1 MFFPFFDPLYL
12 LLIGPAFILAMW
24 AQNRVKGTYRKYSQ
38 VMSSSGIP
46 AHVAARR
53 LLDAVGLYNVEVKRV
68 PGELT
73 DHYDPTK
80 KVLRLSDGVF
90 DSNSLAAVA
99 IAAHE
104 AGHAMQDKIR
114 YPFLVL
120 RTAMV
125 PITTFG
131 SRFGYFMLIGGF
143 LLAMFTGGGELGL
156 AVAWI
161 GLALFSTAFV
171 FALITLPVEFDASKR
186 ALQMMES
193 VYVISGA
200 ERLHA
205 KKVLDAAALT
215 YIAAMFIALMQV
227 LYFALRLLALSGSR
241 D

>member
-1 MFFPFFDPLYL
+1 
-12 LLIGPAFILAMW
+12 
-24 AQNRVKGTYRKYSQ
+24 
-38 VMSSSGIP
+38 MSSSGIP
-46 AHVAARR
+46 AHMAARR
-53 LLDAVGLYNVEVKRV
+53 LLDAVGLYNVDIKRV

-104 AGHAMQDKIR
+104 AGHAMQDKIG

-131 SRFGYFMLIGGF
+131 SRFGYFMLFGG
-143 LLAMFTGGGELGL
+143 LILVMFTGPSPIGL
-156 AVAWI
+156 AVGWI

-171 FALITLPVEFDASKR
+171 FALITLPVEFDASRR
-186 ALQMMES
+186 AIQMMES
-193 VYVISGA
+193 VHVISGA

-215 YIAAMFIALMQV
+215 YIAAMFVTLMQV

>member
-1 MFFPFFDPLYL
+1 
-12 LLIGPAFILAMW
+12 MW

-46 AHVAARR
+46 AHLAARR
-53 LLDAVGLYNVEVKRV
+53 LLDAVGLYDVEVKRV

-143 LLAMFTGGGELGL
+143 LLALFSGGSPLGL

-161 GLALFSTAFV
+161 GLALFATAFV
-171 FALITLPVEFDASKR
+171 FALITLPVEFDASRR
-186 ALQMMES
+186 AIQMMES

-200 ERLHA
+200 ERVHA

>member
-1 MFFPFFDPLYL
+1 MFIPFFDPFYL

-24 AQNRVKGTYRKYSQ
+24 AQSRVKGTYRKYSQ

-46 AHVAARR
+46 AHMAARR

-131 SRFGYFMLIGGF
+131 SRFGYFMLFGG
-143 LLAMFTGGGELGL
+143 LIMAMFTGGGPL
-156 AVAWI
+156 ALTVAWI

-171 FALITLPVEFDASKR
+171 FALITLPVEFDASRR
-186 ALQMMES
+186 AIQMMES
-193 VYVISGA
+193 VYVISGT
-200 ERLHA
+200 ERIHA

>member
-1 MFFPFFDPLYL
+1 MFFPFFDPLYF

-46 AHVAARR
+46 AHAAARR
-53 LLDAVGLYNVEVKRV
+53 LLDAVGLYNVDIKRV

-114 YPFLVL
+114 LP
-120 RTAMV
+120 V
-125 PITTFG
+125 PG
-131 SRFGYFMLIGGF
+131 SCGRPWCPSRRSGRDFGYFMLFGG
-143 LLAMFTGGGELGL
+143 
-156 AVAWI
+156 
-161 GLALFSTAFV
+161 
-171 FALITLPVEFDASKR
+171 LICW
-186 ALQMMES
+186 
-193 VYVISGA
+193 
-200 ERLHA
+200 
-205 KKVLDAAALT
+205 
-215 YIAAMFIALMQV
+215 
-227 LYFALRLLALSGSR
+227 
-241 D
+241 

>member
-1 MFFPFFDPLYL
+1 LYL

-46 AHVAARR
+46 AHLAARR

>member
-1 MFFPFFDPLYL
+1 MFIPFFDPLYL
-12 LLIGPAFILAMW
+12 LLIAPAFILAMW
-24 AQNRVKGTYRKYSQ
+24 AQSRVKGTYNKYSQ

-46 AHVAARR
+46 AHMAARR

-131 SRFGYFMLIGGF
+131 SRFGYFMLFGG
-143 LLAMFTGGGELGL
+143 LILVMFTGPSPIGL

-171 FALITLPVEFDASKR
+171 FALITLPVEFDASRR
-186 ALQMMES
+186 AIQMMES

>member
-1 MFFPFFDPLYL
+1 
-12 LLIGPAFILAMW
+12 MW

-46 AHVAARR
+46 AHLAARR

-171 FALITLPVEFDASKR
+171 FALITLPVEFDASRR
-186 ALQMMES
+186 AIQMMEG

-200 ERLHA
+200 ERVHA

>member
-1 MFFPFFDPLYL
+1 MFFPFFDPLYF

-46 AHVAARR
+46 AHMAARR
-53 LLDAVGLYNVEVKRV
+53 LLDAVGLYNVDIKRV

-104 AGHAMQDKIR
+104 AGHAMQDKIG

-131 SRFGYFMLIGGF
+131 SRFRLFHAVRWLPAGDVHGRQS
-143 LLAMFTGGGELGL
+143 ELGL
-156 AVAWI
+156 AVA
-161 GLALFSTAFV
+161 G
-171 FALITLPVEFDASKR
+171 
-186 ALQMMES
+186 S
-193 VYVISGA
+193 VWRSSA
-200 ERLHA
+200 R
-205 KKVLDAAALT
+205 
-215 YIAAMFIALMQV
+215 
-227 LYFALRLLALSGSR
+227 RSCSR
-241 D
+241 W